1 MKRSEMVKA
10 LMEKFNHVFIG
21 VHAETIIDFLESK
34 GMLPPAYEK
43 LVEAKGIASPSPDIK
58 LYYKMPCNEWEPE
71 NEKN

>member
-34 GMLPPAYEK
+34 GMLPPAYETYVK
-43 LVEAKGIASPSPDIK
+43 V
-58 LYYKMPCNEWEPE
+58 NENLILSKAYRKINVNKWEPE
-71 NEKN
+71 QARDTR